1 MSPPENK
8 LLAQRLMEEGWNK
21 RDFAVVDEIVGRDHV
36 YHDPSSPQ
44 LGSGLE
50 AYVNRMKLYVGA
62 FDTHFTIEDLIAE
75 GDRVVVR
82 WSVRGR
88 NDLNITGITIHR
100 ISGEK
105 IVETWGN
112 WDALGLMQ
120 QLKDAQASQQTGQ
133 RDGFGNRSAI
143 RKQL

>member
-8 LLAQRLMEEGWNK
+8 LLAQRFMDEGWNK
-21 RDFAVVDEIVGRDHV
+21 RNFAVVDEIVGPEHV
-36 YHDPSSPQ
+36 YHDPSGPQ
-44 LGSGLE
+44 LGSGPE

-82 WSVRGR
+82 WTVRGR
-88 NDLNITGITIHR
+88 NDLKLTGITIHR
-100 ISGEK
+100 FEEQK

-120 QLKDAQASQQTGQ
+120 QLKDTQPSQQAGQ
-133 RDGFGNRSAI
+133 RVGFGQKSAT
-143 RKQL
+143 RQQS

>member
-8 LLAQRLMEEGWNK
+8 LLAKRLIDEGWNK
-21 RDFAVVDEIVGRDHV
+21 RNFAVVDEIVGPEHV
-36 YHDPSSPQ
+36 YHDPDAPQ
-44 LGSGLE
+44 LGSGPE

-82 WSVRGR
+82 WTVSGR
-88 NDLNITGITIHR
+88 NDLKLTGITIHR
-100 ISGEK
+100 FDGQK

-112 WDALGLMQ
+112 WDALGLKQ
-120 QLKDAQASQQTGQ
+120 QLRDVQPSQQTARRAGT
-133 RDGFGNRSAI
+133 GSHPAAH
-143 RKQL
+143 KQL

>member
-1 MSPPENK
+1 
-8 LLAQRLMEEGWNK
+8 MEEGWNK
-21 RDFAVVDEIVGRDHV
+21 RDFAVVEEIVGPDHV
-36 YHDPSSPQ
+36 FHDPSSPQ
-44 LGSGLE
+44 LGSGSE
-50 AYVNRMKLYVGA
+50 AYVNRMKLYTGA

-82 WSVRGR
+82 WTVRGR
-88 NDLNITGITIHR
+88 HDLSLTGITIHR
-100 ISGEK
+100 FDGGK

>member
-8 LLAQRLMEEGWNK
+8 LLAQRLMVEGWNK
-21 RDFAVVDEIVGRDHV
+21 RDFAVVDEIVGPDHV
-36 YHDPSSPQ
+36 YHDPSAPQ
-44 LGSGLE
+44 LGSGPE

-75 GDRVVVR
+75 GDRVVIR
-82 WSVRGR
+82 WTVQGR
-88 NDLNITGITIHR
+88 NDLNLTGITIHR
-100 ISGEK
+100 FDGQK

-120 QLKDAQASQQTGQ
+120 QLKDAQPSQQTA
-133 RDGFGNRSAI
+133 RRAGFGNHPATH
-143 RKQL
+143 KQL

>member
-8 LLAQRLMEEGWNK
+8 LLAQRLVEEGWNK
-21 RDFAVVDEIVGRDHV
+21 RNFAVVEEIVGLHHV
-36 YHDPSSPQ
+36 LHDPSTPQ
-44 LGSGLE
+44 LGSGPE

-82 WSVRGR
+82 WTVRGR
-88 NDLNITGITIHR
+88 KDLSVTGITIHR
-100 ISGEK
+100 VSGEK

-112 WDALGLMQ
+112 WDALGMMQ
-120 QLKDAQASQQTGQ
+120 QLKDAQTSQQLGQ
-133 RDGFGNRSAI
+133 RPGFGMHPAKH
-143 RKQL
+143 KQV

>member
-1 MSPPENK
+1 MSTPENK

-21 RDFAVVDEIVGRDHV
+21 RNFAVVDEIVGPNHV
-36 YHDPSSPQ
+36 YHDPSGPQ
-44 LGSGLE
+44 LGSGPE

-62 FDTHFTIEDLIAE
+62 FDIQFTMEDLIAE

-82 WSVRGR
+82 WTVCGR
-88 NDLNITGITIHR
+88 NDLNLTGITIHR
-100 ISGEK
+100 VSGEK

-120 QLKDAQASQQTGQ
+120 QLKDAKTVQQAGQ
-133 RDGFGNRSAI
+133 KPGLGKRSAP
-143 RKQL
+143 RHQL